1 MVNVSRI
8 LVSRERMRLAEYG
21 MLKFILRKV
30 GSVRKE
36 KESKKDKIMVV
47 CLTTS
52 IDRKC
57 EVMEGGWFS
66 AFGDLVGWW
75 DIRF

>member
-1 MVNVSRI
+1 
-8 LVSRERMRLAEYG
+8 
-21 MLKFILRKV
+21 
-30 GSVRKE
+30 
-36 KESKKDKIMVV
+36 MVV

-75 DIRF
+75 DIKFQEQEGTGRIHFWITVKVIVLVGVGCIFVPTLTVERPPR